1 MKEKNKNESAVP
13 HHSSAPVLHHSVC
26 IIGCWHQ
33 GVVGAACLADLG
45 CDVLGADHDSQRVA
59 NLNSG
64 KAPLFEPGLDE
75 LLQKGIRSGR
85 LKFTAEVANSVKGRR
100 DVLIMFDTPV
110 DANDQSDLSE
120 IFLTVAG
127 IAPNLENDSVL
138 FVTAQVPV
146 GTCDRLAAIIR
157 EKNPSLKFDIAYSPE
172 NLRLGQAID
181 RFLHPAMP
189 VIGADDDSTLDRVE
203 QLLAPLKAKWERVN
217 LRTAEMA
224 KHALNAFL
232 ATSVAFANEI
242 GNICDEVGADGKR
255 LAEVLRLE
263 ERIGRKAVLFPG
275 LGFSGGTLARDVQ
288 TLRELGRT
296 FGLDTLML
304 DGIWESNK
312 IQNRL
317 VIRKLKKVFGSLKQV
332 PVTVLGLTY
341 KPDTSTLRRSVSLE
355 IIADLQVAQMKVR
368 AHDPKADRAEV
379 SAHKEFLFFEDVYDA
394 LKDARAAVLITGW
407 ADYKQLDF
415 ERVKKVM
422 AEPVILDIPSV
433 LDANRLQALGFT
445 YMDIGRGRWVEPP
458 PSRER

>member
-1 MKEKNKNESAVP
+1 MAENKQNREPRHADTPTRRHIV
-13 HHSSAPVLHHSVC
+13 V
-26 IIGCWHQ
+26 IGCWHQ
-33 GVVGAACLADLG
+33 GVVGSACLADLG
-45 CDVLGADHDSQRVA
+45 YDVLGADHDGKRVA
-59 NLNSG
+59 TLNSG

-75 LLQKGIRSGR
+75 LLQKMVKSGR
-85 LKFTAEVANSVKGRR
+85 LKFTSDVANSVKGRR

-120 IFLTVAG
+120 IFATAAE

-146 GTCDRLAAIIR
+146 GTCDKIAAIVR
-157 EKNPSLKFDIAYSPE
+157 EKNPSLKFGIAYSPE

-181 RFLHPAMP
+181 RFVDPALP
-189 VIGADDDSTLDRVE
+189 VIGADDARTLDRVE
-203 QLLAPLKAKWERVN
+203 QILAPLKVMKWERVN

-232 ATSVAFANEI
+232 ATSVTFANEL

-263 ERIGRKAVLFPG
+263 ERIGRKAMLFPG
-275 LGFSGGTLARDVQ
+275 LGFSGGTLARDMQ
-288 TLRELGRT
+288 TLRGLGDK

-317 VIRKLKKVFGSLKQV
+317 VIRKLKKALGKLENV

-355 IIADLQVAQMKVR
+355 IIGDMLAAKMKVS

-379 SAHKEFLFFEDVYDA
+379 AGHKEFRFFEDVYDA
-394 LKDARAAVLITGW
+394 LKGAQAAVLITGW
-407 ADYKQLDF
+407 AEYKKLDF
-415 ERVKKVM
+415 KRVKKTM
-422 AEPVILDIPSV
+422 ARPVIIDV
-433 LDANRLQALGFT
+433 NNMLDADKLQSLGFT
-445 YMDIGRGRWVEPP
+445 YLDIGRGRKV
-458 PSRER
+458 